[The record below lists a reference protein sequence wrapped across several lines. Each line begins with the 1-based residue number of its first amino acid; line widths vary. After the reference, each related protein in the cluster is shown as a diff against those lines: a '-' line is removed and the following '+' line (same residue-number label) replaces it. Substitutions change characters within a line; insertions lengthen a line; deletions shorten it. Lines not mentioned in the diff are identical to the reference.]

1 MKFFFRGGVY
11 FEHRVKQFINK
22 IMMGKNNH
30 MYVKHYTYKVEFQDR
45 GAGHVHGT
53 LWLGLKKIDNLM
65 RDSPNS
71 ELRPKT
77 KTEERDSEC
86 NGWMHGLSKAF
97 KKLRRTSHSIQMTL
111 NP

>member
-1 MKFFFRGGVY
+1 
-11 FEHRVKQFINK
+11 
-22 IMMGKNNH
+22 MGKNNH

-45 GAGHVHGT
+45 GAGHIHGT